1 MNVEEYGSDVKPRD
15 LMQEINR
22 VSSWKIFDNA
32 ISSEKATIS
41 KDAVIAIRHEISPI
55 KNKLLNAAIS

>member
-22 VSSWKIFDNA
+22 VSSWKISDNS

-41 KDAVIAIRHEISPI
+41 KEAVSAIRHEISPI